1 MNLSM
6 PVTGPQRVFGTFG
19 IYRYVLACLVILT
32 HLGPRQ
38 YGTVGLYAVFAF
50 YILSGYVA
58 SFILH
63 HTYLP
68 LPGGL
73 RKFAINRFL
82 RIFPLYW
89 VVMACTLP
97 LLMAFPHEALQISTF
112 HIVPQD
118 IRDWAWNILAIGM
131 VNPITGALY
140 THDILPVS
148 WSLGVELI
156 WWALI
161 PKILIDSGLRR
172 TLLYCSIGYTVCG
185 IVFSIGLQRFAPSF
199 QFWSAMAASLPFC
212 TGVLL
217 LMRKNRNHFVIPH
230 SFGVITMIMF
240 VVFIRNAPSF
250 YTDPSSVEFFIGFI
264 INVLLVAYLSQ
275 IDRKSLPMA
284 VQKLDD
290 FLGNLAY
297 PIYLVHLPLGLAV
310 HVMLPSLSVKGWT
323 IWAIVTILSS
333 VTALILYHAV
343 ELPVN
348 SIRRRM
354 KHA

>member
-1 MNLSM
+1 M
-6 PVTGPQRVFGTFG
+6 PVTGPQHVFGTFG
-19 IYRYVLACLVILT
+19 IYRYVLACLVIFA
-32 HLGPRQ
+32 HMGPDQ
-38 YGTVGLYAVFAF
+38 YGKVGLYAVFAF

-89 VVMACTLP
+89 VVMACMLP
-97 LLMAFPHEALQISTF
+97 LLMAFPQEALLINSL
-112 HIVPQD
+112 HGVPQGW
-118 IRDWAWNILAIGM
+118 DWVWNTLAIGIA
-131 VNPITGALY
+131 NPITGDLY
-140 THDILPVS
+140 SPCILQVS
-148 WSLGVELI
+148 WSLGIEII

-161 PKILIDSGLRR
+161 PKILIDSQLRR
-172 TLLYCSIGYTVCG
+172 TLLYCSIGYTLCG
-185 IVFSIGLQRFAPSF
+185 VMLSIGLHHFAPCF
-199 QFWSAMAASLPFC
+199 QYFNAVAASLPFC
-212 TGVLL
+212 SGVLL
-217 LMRKNRNHFVIPH
+217 FVRKNRNHFVIPH
-230 SFGVITMIMF
+230 SFWVITMIVF
-240 VVFIRNAPSF
+240 VVFIRNAPYF
-250 YTDPSSVEFFIGFI
+250 YTDPYSLGFILGFI

-297 PIYLVHLPLGLAV
+297 PIYLVHIPLLLAV
-310 HVMLPSLSVKGWT
+310 RVTFPSLELKGWT

-343 ELPVN
+343 EIPVN

-354 KHA
+354 KS